1 MVTLAETRSF
11 KMGSRIGRKF
21 FLHPLRPGELLQG
34 EPLQGEP
41 LQGELLRGELLRG
54 EGLQLPGSA
63 CLWGQQSA
71 ESAGTRSAKP
81 RSFRKDQPGR

>member
-41 LQGELLRGELLRG
+41 LQGELLRGE
-54 EGLQLPGSA
+54 GLQLPGSA